1 MTTLA
6 ICPVHQTITY
16 RNREKISS
24 SRWSLT
30 WTYTYILRIYIYVYG
45 VYDII
50 CTDSGL
56 SSHPIRDRSHLADHA
71 ITITARS
78 AISKIA
84 DHIIRLQ
91 RITDHSFDH
100 RRRSHRSLRSA
111 NPSFF
116 HFLHFTCAISPI
128 TKTLY
133 AFLQRVRN
141 QCLPNHVI
149 YSNLR
154 KQRFA
159 IRPIT
164 EVKWI
169 FRKRVESRTLHTPY
183 KTFIFWVQA
192 MLRSVRSQVSAKDL
206 AVSELRWA
214 EPSCAHRIGCNQCD
228 QCEHE
233 HDHDHRLPV

>member
-1 MTTLA
+1 MSWEGVSDFKPITARSKCRSHRSQPDHDHTDHA
-6 ICPVHQTITY
+6 IRRDQCDQCDHDHCDHPITRSSITIT
-16 RNREKISS
+16 I
-24 SRWSLT
+24 T
-30 WTYTYILRIYIYVYG
+30 G
-45 VYDII
+45 
-50 CTDSGL
+50 
-56 SSHPIRDRSHLADHA
+56 PITRSVAAPDPGAITFADHA

-91 RITDHSFDH
+91 RIADHSLDH

-149 YSNLR
+149 YNNLR

-169 FRKRVESRTLHTPY
+169 F
-183 KTFIFWVQA
+183 
-192 MLRSVRSQVSAKDL
+192 
-206 AVSELRWA
+206 
-214 EPSCAHRIGCNQCD
+214 
-228 QCEHE
+228 
-233 HDHDHRLPV
+233 